1 MPTVQEHAAGGDQGA
16 ASAKRRWVDRIRV
29 PCLRFG
35 RRKEKLT
42 IDAMPLK
49 LRPTGLG
56 SGIDKDRSDFTVVT
70 GEWEVGRIY
79 ETRGGPDSLRWFWS
93 MTVNGPMTRSDRVAT
108 LGCRQGK
115 HIHGMKHGS
124 EAAKRQ
130 KLCVINR

>member
-1 MPTVQEHAAGGDQGA
+1 MPTHTRLSLQPKSREPRKTAGGIRGQRKAGV
-16 ASAKRRWVDRIRV
+16 RRQTAV
-29 PCLRFG
+29 
-35 RRKEKLT
+35 T
-42 IDAMPLK
+42 AMPLK
-49 LRPTGLG
+49 MRPTGLG
-56 SGIDKDRSDFTVVT
+56 SGIDKDRADYTVFT

-79 ETRGGPDSLRWFWS
+79 ETRGGPDNLRWFWS

>member
-16 ASAKRRWVDRIRV
+16 VSAKRRWVDRIRV